1 MIKFRAWDNE
11 CKVIREYDELKGLTF
26 DALDA
31 IGFELEQSTGL
42 KDANGKEI
50 YEGDI
55 VEFFGAN
62 KKVKVKREFGVVIY
76 KADRYGAGF
85 NTIIRNK
92 EHGYGGIN
100 IAQDIVVGNVHT
112 DIKLL
117 NGDD

>member
-11 CKVIREYDELKGLTF
+11 CKVMREYDELKGLTL

-31 IGFELEQSTGL
+31 SSFELEQSTGL

-50 YEGDI
+50 YECDI
-55 VEFFGAN
+55 IKFFGAN
-62 KKVKVKREFGVVIY
+62 KKFKAKNEFGVIAY

-85 NTIIRNK
+85 NSIIQNK

-100 IAQDIVVGNVHT
+100 PAQDIVVGNIHENPE
-112 DIKLL
+112 LL
-117 NGDD
+117 EEI